1 MKNVRL
7 QDIANRL
14 NLTKVSVSKALRDHS
29 DISLETRKRV
39 KKMAEEMGY
48 QPNQIA
54 RSLTSRKTKTLGV
67 IVPKVAHFFFSHVIE
82 GIYNVA
88 SEKGYDVILG
98 VSLEDEKMEKDQL
111 ESILRMRVDGLLVS
125 VSQKTDKVDAFL
137 VAKKMG
143 IPLVFFD
150 RVFEEQGFSCVK
162 VEDRRSA
169 MKGVRELIKDGY
181 RTVAHLAGYE
191 YVDIGRER
199 EAGYREALEAE
210 GIEVDE
216 DLIVRGGFS
225 EKSGY
230 EGMKTLV
237 ERSGVPETI
246 FVVTYPV
253 GLGALDYMRDHGI
266 DPTTVQILS
275 FGGSDFNQYL
285 EKPFRC
291 IIQPTVELGRVAC
304 EQLLAEIESDREV
317 MPRVIKLPAATV
329 KAEA

>member
-7 QDIANRL
+7 QDIADRL
-14 NLTKVSVSKALRDHS
+14 DLTKVSVSKALRDHS

-39 KKMAEEMGY
+39 KKMADEMGY

-169 MKGVRELIKDGY
+169 MKGVQELIQEGY
-181 RTVAHLAGYE
+181 RSIAHLAGYD
-191 YVDIGRER
+191 YVDIGSER
-199 EAGYREALEAE
+199 EAGYRDALEAE
-210 GIEVDE
+210 GIDVDE
-216 DLIVRGGFS
+216 EMIVRGGFS

-230 EGMKTLV
+230 EGMKQLV
-237 ERSGVPETI
+237 ERSGVPEAM

-253 GLGALDYMRDHGI
+253 GLGALDYMREKGI
-266 DPTTVQILS
+266 DPASVEILS

-285 EKPFRC
+285 IKPFRC

-304 EQLLAEIESDREV
+304 EQLLAEIESEREV
-317 MPRVIKLPAATV
+317 MPRVIKLPASTTV
-329 KAEA
+329 GEA